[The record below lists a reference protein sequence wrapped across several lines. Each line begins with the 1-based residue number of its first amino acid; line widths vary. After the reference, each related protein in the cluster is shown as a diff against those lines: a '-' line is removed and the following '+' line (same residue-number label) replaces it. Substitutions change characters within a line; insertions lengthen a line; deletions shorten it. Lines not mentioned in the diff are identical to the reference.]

1 MLMHTD
7 ACIPA
12 SSRHRSPYFSFNSA
26 ALDTVIVPAG
36 AACLENHTLRT
47 PSDTG
52 IRGRLC
58 SNARISVRGVTYSA
72 YSRRIVSPYC
82 DSNCSAVRRFAMLQ
96 IYRSFGRRTESSS
109 RNGCG
114 YTKIYVGFHTDCIQV
129 VYGLCTY
136 CEHIVYCIQIL
147 CRFYTDSKLIVYRLY
162 TDCIPL
168 MHADAYRRML
178 MHADAY

>member
-7 ACIPA
+7 ADTRSGGVAASKARQSLYEDACMPA

-114 YTKIYVGFHTDCIQV
+114 NTKI
-129 VYGLCTY
+129 LCW
-136 CEHIVYCIQIL
+136 
-147 CRFYTDSKLIVYRLY
+147 FSYRLY
-162 TDCIPL
+162 TGCIRIVYTL
-168 MHADAYRRML
+168 
-178 MHADAY
+178 